1 MILCLDCGNTR
12 IKWGLR
18 SDANPDGAWLAQG
31 AVSTREPTELVAA
44 LSPYDA
50 PELAVACN
58 VAGAVVKD
66 AIDAALSFPVL
77 WNGAQPEQC
86 GVRNGYE
93 VPQQLGADR
102 WAALIG
108 ARALHDG
115 PCLVVSAGTATTV
128 DVLDADGQF
137 RGGLIL
143 PGLDL
148 MRAALAGNTAQLPAD
163 SGAFIDLPRKT
174 VDAITSG
181 AINATLGAIERMFRQ
196 LIGDQ
201 ALCLLT
207 GGAAPLLLPHLP
219 LPVRHEPLL
228 VLEGLACVAGSR

>member
-12 IKWGLR
+12 IKWGLCAHG
-18 SDANPDGAWLAQG
+18 DWLAHG
-31 AVSTREPTELVAA
+31 AVATRTPADLLDALAAYGEPVQI
-44 LSPYDA
+44 
-50 PELAVACN
+50 VACN
-58 VAGAVVKD
+58 VAGADVKVVLE
-66 AIDAALSFPVL
+66 AAFSMPIQ
-77 WNGAQPEQC
+77 WNAAQPEQC

-93 VPQQLGADR
+93 VPLQLGADR

-108 ARALHDG
+108 ARNLHEG

-163 SGAFIDLPRKT
+163 SGVFADLPRKT
-174 VDAITSG
+174 VDAIASG

-196 LIGDQ
+196 LKGEG
-201 ALCLLT
+201 ATCLLT
-207 GGAAPLLLPHLP
+207 GGAAPRLLPHLP

-228 VLEGLACVAGSR
+228 VLEGLACVASSR

>member
-1 MILCLDCGNTR
+1 VILCLDCGNTR

-18 SDANPDGAWLAQG
+18 TAANPDGVWLATG
-31 AVSTREPTELVAA
+31 AVSTREPAELLAA
-44 LSPYDA
+44 LAPYDA
-50 PELAVACN
+50 PSKAVACN
-58 VAGAVVKD
+58 VAGEAVKGV
-66 AIDAALSFPVL
+66 IDAALPYPVR
-77 WNGAQPEQC
+77 WNAAQPEQC

-93 VPQQLGADR
+93 APQQLGADR

-108 ARALHDG
+108 ARALHGD

-163 SGAFIDLPRKT
+163 SGVFADLPRKT
-174 VDAITSG
+174 VDAIASG

-196 LIGDQ
+196 LRDERAI
-201 ALCLLT
+201 CLLT
-207 GGAAPLLLPHLP
+207 GGAAPRLLPHLS

-228 VLEGLACVAGSR
+228 VLEGLARVAGSC